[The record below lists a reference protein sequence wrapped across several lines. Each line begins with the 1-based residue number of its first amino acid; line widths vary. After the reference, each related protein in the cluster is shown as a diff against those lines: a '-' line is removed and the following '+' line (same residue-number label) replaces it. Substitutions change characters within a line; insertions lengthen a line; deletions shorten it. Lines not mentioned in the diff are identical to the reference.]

1 MSFFQWKDSMS
12 VEIDEID
19 KQHMQLVSL
28 IDNLYNAM
36 AQGKGQEELDTIFGE
51 LFDYAKTHFF
61 TEEKYMFVHQYP
73 GYEEHKKEHEKFIEE
88 VKSYKKTFDEGDY
101 KASVKV
107 ANFLKDWLTNHIM
120 KTDQQYGPYLRER
133 ING

>member
-12 VEIDEID
+12 VGIDEID

-28 IDNLYNAM
+28 IDDLYNAM
-36 AQGKGQEELDTIFGE
+36 AQGKGQEELNNIFRE

-61 TEEKYMFVHQYP
+61 TEEKYMFVHQYQD
-73 GYEEHKKEHEKFIEE
+73 YEAHKKEHEKFIED
-88 VKSYKKTFDEGDY
+88 VKSYKKTFDEGDN

-120 KTDQQYGPYLRER
+120 NTDQQYGPHLRER
-133 ING
+133 INR

>member
-12 VEIDEID
+12 VGIDEID

-28 IDNLYNAM
+28 IDDLYNAM
-36 AQGKGQEELDTIFGE
+36 AQGKGQEELNNIFGE

-61 TEEKYMFVHQYP
+61 TEEKYMFVHQYQ
-73 GYEEHKKEHEKFIEE
+73 GYEAHKKEHEKFIEE
-88 VKSYKKTFDEGDY
+88 IKSYKKTFDEGDN
-101 KASVKV
+101 KASIKV

-120 KTDQQYGPYLRER
+120 NTDQQYGPYLRER
-133 ING
+133 INR